1 MKRRTALAALAAA
14 TAAPTRLFAQG
25 TPQVRVLLVNVE
37 AAGQAFYAKDLG
49 MFDKAGLDVSISS
62 AATGGAIIAAVSS
75 GAADIGYANA
85 VSAEIA
91 FKNGAPITFI
101 APAIVDD
108 HTKAY
113 SWLIVGKDSPIK
125 TARDLDGK
133 TIGITGLRSL
143 GEFAV
148 RAWIDKNGG
157 DSSKS
162 KYLELPFPTILAAIE
177 QGRVDAAFDIEP
189 FYSDAKDA
197 TRSIGLPYEG
207 INGTFVASVWFSTQ
221 AWAKAH
227 PQVVRSFAN
236 AVREAGV
243 WSNGTTL
250 DKTTPIIAK
259 YTKIEPVIVAKM
271 GKSVF
276 APGLTPALIQPTIDL
291 SAKYK
296 AIDAPFSAQ
305 DVIFSPG
312 R

>member
-14 TAAPTRLFAQG
+14 AAAPTRIFAQAA
-25 TPQVRVLLVNVE
+25 PEVRVLVVNVE

-49 MFDKAGLDVSISS
+49 IFDKDGLNVSISS
-62 AATGGAIIAAVSS
+62 AATGGAIIAAVTA

-85 VSAEIA
+85 VSAAVA

-113 SWLIVGKDSPIK
+113 SWLVVAKDSPIK

-162 KYLELPFPTILAAIE
+162 KYLELPFPAILAALE
-177 QGRVDAAFDIEP
+177 QNRIDAGFDIEP

-207 INGTFVASVWFSTQ
+207 INGTFVASVWFASQ

-227 PQVVRSFAN
+227 PQLVRSFAS
-236 AVREAGV
+236 AVREAGA
-243 WSNGTTL
+243 WSNGTTI
-250 DKTTPIIAK
+250 DKTVPIIAK
-259 YTKIEPVIVAKM
+259 YTKIDSAIVAKM

-276 APGLTPALIQPTIDL
+276 APVLTPALVQPTIDL
-291 SAKYK
+291 AAKYK
-296 AIDAPFSAQ
+296 AIEAPFSAQ
-305 DVIFSPG
+305 DVIFNPG